1 MEITGKIIEILPV
14 QTGQGQKGEWKK
26 QLFILETMD
35 QFPKK
40 ICIESWND
48 KLPLTVDPSK
58 TVKVFFDLESREY
71 NGKWYTNVKAWKMDV
86 VGAAAKPDE
95 IPPHTYD
102 FDNEQVPI
110 DNDPDGDLPF

>member
-1 MEITGKIIEILPV
+1 MEITGKIVEILPA
-14 QTGQGQKGEWKK
+14 QIGTSQKGEWKK

-58 TVKVFFDLESREY
+58 AVKVYFDIESREF
-71 NGKWYTNVKAWKMDV
+71 NGKWYTNLKAWKIDV
-86 VGAAAKPDE
+86 VGAATQPDNF
-95 IPPHTYD
+95 PPPDTNFHEASPLE
-102 FDNEQVPI
+102 F
-110 DNDPDGDLPF
+110 DPDGDLPF

>member
-1 MEITGKIIEILPV
+1 MEITGRIIEILPAQV
-14 QTGQGQKGEWKK
+14 GTSQKGEWKK

-48 KLPLTVDPSK
+48 KLALEADASK
-58 TVKVFFDLESREY
+58 TVKVFFDLESREF

-86 VGAAAKPDE
+86 VGAAAQPDNF
-95 IPPHTYD
+95 PPPDTNFHETSPLE
-102 FDNEQVPI
+102 F
-110 DNDPDGDLPF
+110 DPDGDLPF